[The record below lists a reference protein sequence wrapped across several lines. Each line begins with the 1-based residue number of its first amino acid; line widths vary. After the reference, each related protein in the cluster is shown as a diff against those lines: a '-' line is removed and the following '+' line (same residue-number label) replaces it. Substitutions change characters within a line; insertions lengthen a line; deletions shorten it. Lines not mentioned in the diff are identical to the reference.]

1 MRSGAAGSVAV
12 HRLADCPLG
21 LYEKALP
28 AMDWPGILAKAEELG
43 FDFVEMSIDESDE
56 RLARLDWSRQERKA
70 FVETLLD
77 SGLRVPSVC
86 LSGNRR
92 YPLGSSDSATAEAG
106 AAIIRKGVDLAVD
119 LGIRII
125 QLAGYDVYYDE
136 PSTPETRERFALALG
151 SAVEYAAGRGV
162 MLSMEVMDTRLMSSI
177 SRFLFYRGRIPSP
190 WFTVYPD
197 LGNLSAWNDNPA
209 EELELG
215 LRLGVVA
222 AVHLK
227 DTYAVTADFPGQ
239 FRDVP
244 FGEGCVDF
252 DTLFD
257 VLKRRKY
264 TGHFLME
271 MWNRKGEEDIRNVE
285 SSRKWIVEKL
295 READSR
301 ASLS

>member
-1 MRSGAAGSVAV
+1 MRSEAAGDSEV
-12 HRLADCPLG
+12 HRLSECPLG

-28 AMDWPGILAKAEELG
+28 QMEWPGILAKAKELG

-56 RLARLDWSRQERKA
+56 RLARLDWSRQKRKEFA
-70 FVETLLD
+70 GAVLE

-106 AAIIRKGVDLAVD
+106 VALIRKGVDLAVD

-136 PSTPETRERFALALG
+136 PSTPETKERFAVALG
-151 SAVEYAAGRGV
+151 EAVEYAAGRGV

-227 DTYAVTADFPGQ
+227 DTYAVTPDFPGQ

-252 DTLFD
+252 DNLFD
-257 VLKRRKY
+257 VLKRQKY
-264 TGHFLME
+264 TGQFLME
-271 MWNRKGEEDIRNVE
+271 MWNRRGEEDIRSVE
-285 SSRKWIVEKL
+285 ASRGWILQRL
-295 READSR
+295 RDADSR